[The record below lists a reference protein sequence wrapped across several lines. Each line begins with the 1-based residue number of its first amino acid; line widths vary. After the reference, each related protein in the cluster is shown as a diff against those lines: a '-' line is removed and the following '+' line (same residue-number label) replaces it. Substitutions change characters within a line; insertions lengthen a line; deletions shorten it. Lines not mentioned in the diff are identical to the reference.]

1 MSEFNKGYYRR
12 QGRIQGAV
20 EERERIIKLIER
32 RRDWLQ
38 DMVNR
43 GQIPMIGPVQAY
55 SNVIEL
61 IKGET
66 NGN

>member
-1 MSEFNKGYYRR
+1 METPYT
-12 QGRIQGAV
+12 QGFKAGLTWEQ
-20 EERERIIKLIER
+20 ERIIKLIER

-55 SNVIEL
+55 SNAIEL

-66 NGN
+66 ND